1 MDYGFQHHGLFKIS
15 KYFDH
20 SNKGVVVNKGESIK
34 LKDKSNFLDTLSPT
48 TLFQEYQNSRQRFDI
63 L

>member
-20 SNKGVVVNKGESIK
+20 SNKGVFGDVNKGESIK
-34 LKDKSNFLDTLSPT
+34 LKDKSNFFPSA
-48 TLFQEYQNSRQRFDI
+48 SRI
-63 L
+63 A